1 MGLYGKTV
9 ADLVD
14 DGMKIFNDGTVKGNF
29 KYVTGYTEFNE
40 SVVEEQEGNFFPFTL
55 KKTGTT
61 MTFKKNGAEVKKDI
75 PFEANNVFRVSQNDT
90 FTVLVDSQEVVTFNF
105 KQATFATKGKA
116 RRNRAK

>member
-1 MGLYGKTV
+1 
-9 ADLVD
+9 
-14 DGMKIFNDGTVKGNF
+14 MKIFNDGTVKGNF